1 MCLDKLITKEEFDAI
16 ALAEGYEYRIAYK
29 VVDKIRD
36 SDQTIYYRS
45 PFFPDFRMVIGV
57 WVGDTYSILINS
69 DDEKAYETGIH
80 LFPNKDDAFA
90 YSRWVR
96 TGMNTVWPIVVK
108 VEYARPVAYG
118 YQDDRLSIVAKE
130 VKVLCEEEQDD

>member
-1 MCLDKLITKEEFDAI
+1 MCLDSLLTKEEFDTI
-16 ALAEGYEYRIAYK
+16 ALEEGYEYRIAYK

-57 WVGDTYSILINS
+57 WVGDTYSILANS
-69 DDEKAYETGIH
+69 DDDKAYEAGIH
-80 LFPNKDDAFA
+80 LFPDKDAAFA
-90 YSRWVR
+90 YSKWIRI
-96 TGMNTVWPIVVK
+96 GMVTCWPTVVK
-108 VEYARPVAYG
+108 VKYARPVAFG
-118 YQDDRLSIVAKE
+118 YQNGRLSIVAKE